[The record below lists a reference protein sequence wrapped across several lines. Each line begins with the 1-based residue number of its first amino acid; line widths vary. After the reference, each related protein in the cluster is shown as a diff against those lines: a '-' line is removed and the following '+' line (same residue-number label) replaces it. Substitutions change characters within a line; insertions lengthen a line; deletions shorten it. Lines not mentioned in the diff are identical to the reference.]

1 MDAAPRMVTWIDTA
15 EDAIAAARQRGDAGF
30 RVFDR
35 KAWCDMTPEQ
45 RGAIGAIGAAGL
57 GAVVLGVRYRHSSAP
72 WLLVT
77 CESLSPAADRW
88 SLWDMRAAPPSP
100 LAVGVPRLDLAQ
112 KLGNV
117 AAHSRAVRLVLGA
130 SMVGVATVAALASVW
145 WRERA

>member
-1 MDAAPRMVTWIDTA
+1 MITWIDTA

-35 KAWCDMTPEQ
+35 KAWGEMTPEQ
-45 RGAIGAIGAAGL
+45 RGAIGAAGL
-57 GAVVLGVRYRHSSAP
+57 GAVVRGVRYRHSAAP

-100 LAVGVPRLDLAQ
+100 LAVGVPDLGLAQ

-145 WRERA
+145 RRERA